1 MRVARVN
8 SPALEQAAPGFP
20 DASGLL
26 LSRIVERLAAGLE
39 PLRIY
44 VFGSA
49 ARGEAG
55 PDSDYDLLAVVPDGA
70 PAGIEASRQAA
81 RLLWGVPFAADVL
94 VMRDSRFRA
103 EAQAPGSLPA
113 SVLAEGRVVYE
124 RGE

>member
-1 MRVARVN
+1 MARVN
-8 SPALEQAAPGFP
+8 QPLLEQAAPGFP
-20 DASGLL
+20 DASGVLL
-26 LSRIVERLAAGLE
+26 GRIVARLAAGLG

-70 PAGIEASRQAA
+70 QAGIEASRQAA

-94 VMRDSRFRA
+94 VMCESRFRA
-103 EAQAPGSLPA
+103 EAQVRGSLA
-113 SVLAEGRVVYE
+113 ETVLAEGRVVYE
-124 RGE
+124 RGK